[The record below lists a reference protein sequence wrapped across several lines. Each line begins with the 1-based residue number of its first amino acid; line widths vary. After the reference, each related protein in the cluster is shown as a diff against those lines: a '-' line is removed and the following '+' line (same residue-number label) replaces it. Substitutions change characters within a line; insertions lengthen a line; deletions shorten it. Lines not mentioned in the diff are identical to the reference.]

1 MIAFLARYIGGFRH
15 VRAREDRAAGRW
27 ENSVP
32 VSKQHQT
39 CPEASGGCACV
50 TARWSAEGVC
60 NFCACV
66 QSWTAPIPQIRSY
79 HLAHRAP

>member
-50 TARWSAEGVC
+50 RLLLVGGQGVC
-60 NFCACV
+60 ICACV
-66 QSWTAPIPQIRSY
+66 QS
-79 HLAHRAP
+79 